1 LSWHL
6 LLYLAASLTV
16 GLLGYRLAT
25 KKAVHWFRL
34 LREEWDVMHKVLR
47 TLTEGSKE
55 LKMNRERRLDFVLH
69 ELEPPMKRV
78 ERYFLA
84 GNSVA
89 LGAANAGQILFFVFI
104 GIALSAGPHWR
115 GVTHQTLTGFTM
127 AVLFIIAPLNAI
139 LTTMPNLSRAH
150 LAAGK
155 IANLRAALENETLEL
170 PAIWACSEQS
180 FLGPPQPK
188 WRELE
193 LAGVSYRYTSV
204 DKTEEFQL
212 GPLDLT
218 FKPGEIVFL
227 VGGNGSGK
235 TTLAKILLGLYE
247 PESGEL
253 RLDGERITRERL
265 DDYRQNFSVV
275 FSDSFLFDR
284 LLNVEDRRVRERAQ
298 SYLHRLQL
306 DHKVKIED
314 GKLSTIELS
323 QGQRKRLALMTAY
336 LEDRAIY
343 ILDEWAA
350 EQDPGFKT
358 LFYHEL
364 VPELKAKGKT
374 VIVISH
380 DDRFFGVADRII
392 KLERGRLEY
401 EQRNSASR
409 KLAPA
414 LR

>member
-1 LSWHL
+1 
-6 LLYLAASLTV
+6 
-16 GLLGYRLAT
+16 
-25 KKAVHWFRL
+25 
-34 LREEWDVMHKVLR
+34 
-47 TLTEGSKE
+47 
-55 LKMNRERRLDFVLH
+55 
-69 ELEPPMKRV
+69 
-78 ERYFLA
+78 
-84 GNSVA
+84 
-89 LGAANAGQILFFVFI
+89 
-104 GIALSAGPHWR
+104 
-115 GVTHQTLTGFTM
+115 
-127 AVLFIIAPLNAI
+127 
-139 LTTMPNLSRAH
+139 
-150 LAAGK
+150 
-155 IANLRAALENETLEL
+155 
-170 PAIWACSEQS
+170 
-180 FLGPPQPK
+180 
-188 WRELE
+188 
-193 LAGVSYRYTSV
+193 
-204 DKTEEFQL
+204 
-212 GPLDLT
+212 
-218 FKPGEIVFL
+218 VFL